1 MSETKRVLIAAFVVM
16 CATALIWASNSHSQ
30 TACPDGY
37 MIVSQS
43 SATSCGANAPGMS
56 VGTPNSRSVS
66 VGTAIQATDPTKG
79 ADAEI
84 TITSTATFSLA
95 GGTTNS
101 AVVVIGPTS
110 AVGTSGGTVIGNYS
124 NSITGTIAVGLNM
137 NSVQTTTYHAELPVG
152 WYVAV
157 RQTSGT
163 VTISSATDQTVW

>member
-1 MSETKRVLIAAFVVM
+1 MSETKRVLIAAFVVA
-16 CATALIWASNSHSQ
+16 CAVALIWASNSHSQ
-30 TACPDGY
+30 TTCPNGY

-43 SATSCGANAPGMS
+43 SATACGNNIPGMS
-56 VGTPNSRSVS
+56 VGTPNSVS
-66 VGTAIQATDPTKG
+66 LSAGTAVQATDPTKG
-79 ADAEI
+79 DDVEI
-84 TITSTATFSLA
+84 TITSTANFSLT

-110 AVGTSGGTVIGNYS
+110 AIGTSGGTIVGNYS
-124 NSITGTIAVGLNM
+124 NSITGTIAIGLNM
-137 NSVQTTTYHAELPVG
+137 NSVQTTTYHAELPAG